1 MNANGVGRAQFHA
14 TFSQHAFQIVARDRP
29 AGLEMVAAIEARD
42 VDADSAGDHRR
53 GMFDLKIVEAE
64 VASLVL
70 CAAPALHLVAFGEMT
85 ERIDM
90 RSDMDGH
97 LDPASFS
104 APISLR
110 RLMPFAAVAPL

>member
-1 MNANGVGRAQFHA
+1 MNTNGVGRAQFHA

-70 CAAPALHLVAFGEMT
+70 CAAPALHLAAFGEMT

-97 LDPASFS
+97 LDPLEVRPCLVFRAHF
-104 APISLR
+104 P
-110 RLMPFAAVAPL
+110 AAFDAV